1 MVAASVGTAVRVV
14 APNGRVIDP
23 LGAAF
28 VPPKA
33 GDLPVSVKGRTLA
46 VSLIDPAVT
55 AGVRDASMT
64 VAKASAGHASTGAG
78 IATWL
83 GLLAL
88 ILLAVEWHFFQRG
101 RLP

>member
-1 MVAASVGTAVRVV
+1 VRVV

-23 LGAAF
+23 LGTAF
-28 VPPKA
+28 IPPRA
-33 GDLPVSVKGRTLA
+33 GDLAVAANGRTLA

-55 AGVRDASMT
+55 SGVHDAALPTAAASPTGGGSGAGV
-64 VAKASAGHASTGAG
+64 
-78 IATWL
+78 ATWL
-83 GLLAL
+83 GVLAL